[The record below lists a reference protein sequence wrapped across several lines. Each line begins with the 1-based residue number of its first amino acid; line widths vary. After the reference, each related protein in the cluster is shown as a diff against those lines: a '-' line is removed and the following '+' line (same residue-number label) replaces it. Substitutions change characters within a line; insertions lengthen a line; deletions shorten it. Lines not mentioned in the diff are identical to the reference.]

1 MKISLVVPVF
11 NEEDAIL
18 FSIKRSE
25 NTVHLNLMTLR
36 LSSLMMGVTMRL
48 NQSSAH

>member
-11 NEEDAIL
+11 NEEDAIPI
-18 FSIKRSE
+18 FYKTVRD
-25 NTVHLNLMTLR
+25 TVHLNLMTLR

>member
-11 NEEDAIL
+11 NEEDAIPI
-18 FSIKRSE
+18 FYK
-25 NTVHLNLMTLR
+25 TVREYSSLKPYNVR